1 MILEMVTNVE
11 GMIAVNRCSMRYT
24 FMLIKTYLHT
34 ASTDDALLRNLA
46 KVWMIKDEFDNDCFS
61 ILTKIFN
68 ICLTIYIILLI

>member
-46 KVWMIKDEFDNDCFS
+46 KVWMIKDEFDN
-61 ILTKIFN
+61 
-68 ICLTIYIILLI
+68 